1 MIRKNYTPYC
11 SNMNMNIH
19 INNNWDNNNNN
30 NNNNCDRSD
39 NVVLRKEYKWVIAI
53 IMLSFIHRF
62 TIIFSSRSA

>member
-11 SNMNMNIH
+11 SNINIH
-19 INNNWDNNNNN
+19 IKNNWDNNNN

-62 TIIFSSRSA
+62 IIIFSSRSA

>member
-19 INNNWDNNNNN
+19 INNNWDNN